1 MSIQNILEQLLQS
14 GTQQYERAKQS
25 GDLGKYA
32 TGAAAGGALALLLG
46 SRRGRSL
53 GGTALKLG
61 SVAAIGTLAWK
72 VYQEHQAKQQ
82 AQPPAGAAGAPQN
95 APSLPGFASL
105 PAPQL
110 ELHSQAML
118 KAMIAAA
125 KADGHMDDRERGLVE
140 AELTR
145 LDADPATRRWVEDE
159 LRRPVEPAE
168 VARASSSPEMAAEI
182 YLASALVVDDTT
194 TMERAYLDELATQ
207 LKLDQGLKTALEA
220 KARAA

>member
-1 MSIQNILEQLLQS
+1 MSLQNLLNQLLQS
-14 GTQQYERAKQS
+14 GVAQVDSAKRS

-53 GGTALKLG
+53 GGSALKLG
-61 SVAAIGTLAWK
+61 SLAAVGALAWK
-72 VYQEHQAKQQ
+72 VYQDHQAQQ
-82 AQPPAGAAGAPQN
+82 AQKAGAAAPA
-95 APSLPGFASL
+95 APRFEAL

-110 ELHSQAML
+110 ELHGQAML
-118 KAMIAAA
+118 RAMIAAA
-125 KADGHMDDRERGLVE
+125 KSDGHMDERERGLVE

-159 LRRPVEPAE
+159 LQRPVEPAE
-168 VARASSSPEMAAEI
+168 VARSATSPEMGAEV
-182 YLASALVVDDTT
+182 YLASLLVADQTT
-194 TMERAYLDELATQ
+194 TMERAYLDELARQ
-207 LKLDQGLKTALEA
+207 LKLPEPLKADLEA

>member
-1 MSIQNILEQLLQS
+1 MSLQNILEQLLQS
-14 GTQQYERAKQS
+14 GTQKYESAKQS

-32 TGAAAGGALALLLG
+32 TGAAAGGVLALLLG

-53 GGTALKLG
+53 GGAALKLG
-61 SVAAIGTLAWK
+61 SVAAVGTLAWK

-82 AQPPAGAAGAPQN
+82 AQPPAGAAGAPQ
-95 APSLPGFASL
+95 STQTVPGFAAL

-145 LDADPATRRWVEDE
+145 LGGDPATRRWVEDE
-159 LRRPVEPAE
+159 LRRPVEPAD
-168 VARASSSPEMAAEI
+168 VARASTSPEMAAEI
-182 YLASALVVDDTT
+182 YLASALVVDETT
-194 TMERAYLDELATQ
+194 MMERAYLDELATQ
-207 LKLDQGLKTALEA
+207 LKLDAGLKAALEA
-220 KARAA
+220 KAKAG